1 VPSFIPG
8 LSLARAFY
16 TDVVARLL
24 DMPHTACLF
33 WEGSE
38 VLGYDS
44 PRSTDHEWGPRMQVF
59 VAVKEVDRT
68 STAISAGLPPLY
80 RGYPTAW
87 YSLAAQ
93 RVTHHI
99 EVGTLDDWLHARLG
113 QDPRH
118 GLDHAAWL
126 AMPQQHL
133 LQLTAG
139 QVFRDD
145 TGELTR
151 LRDMLSWY
159 PTDVW
164 RWLLASQWHLIGN
177 TEPLLGRTLEA
188 GDRRGAGMIV
198 YRLCRLVMEMA
209 FLQEKQYRPYDK
221 WFGTAFAEL
230 DAAAILGPLI
240 DEALSNPPNTHTD
253 GPLATVLLNVAKHH
267 VALGIS
273 EPVSPVMSDF
283 HVGIN
288 DAIRPYP
295 VLNTH
300 DLITAT
306 SNAITDPGLR
316 ALVPVGAIDQLT
328 HSDDAMLNFTA
339 WPQSLA
345 TCYRTM
351 LDIDPVLLSGG

>member
-1 VPSFIPG
+1 
-8 LSLARAFY
+8 
-16 TDVVARLL
+16 
-24 DMPHTACLF
+24 
-33 WEGSE
+33 
-38 VLGYDS
+38 
-44 PRSTDHEWGPRMQVF
+44 
-59 VAVKEVDRT
+59 
-68 STAISAGLPPLY
+68 
-80 RGYPTAW
+80 
-87 YSLAAQ
+87 
-93 RVTHHI
+93 VTHHI